1 MITKVSGTVA
11 LWTVGCRGKGMLR
24 KIVMLL
30 YGMTGI
36 TPDRIITIFVVVGSL
51 IIVELGY
58 LLIKR
63 VIIGRIINKRKR
75 TDEG

>member
-1 MITKVSGTVA
+1 
-11 LWTVGCRGKGMLR
+11 MLR
-24 KIVMLL
+24 KIVMLI
-30 YGMTGI
+30 YGMTGM
-36 TPDRIITIFVVVGSL
+36 TPDRVMTIFVVIGSL
-51 IIVELGY
+51 IIVEIGY